1 MASLSSVQIYVAVR
15 NQGER
20 SQIEDHLVL
29 DSVNVSVFKNAQ
41 ELWDRFQ
48 ERPARFV
55 ITDRKFGS
63 DFTGLDLTRRIR
75 KNFSLPYVYI
85 LMRGVLGQM
94 KEIQEGLSTGV
105 DDYLVKPHN
114 PFQIRSRVLVGMR
127 WLTYIDSLT
136 AGAGKSSTAAKKS
149 V

>member
-1 MASLSSVQIYVAVR
+1 MANFSSTKIYVAIR
-15 NQGER
+15 NQDER
-20 SQIEDHLVL
+20 SQIEDHLIL
-29 DSVNVSVFKNAQ
+29 DGANVCAFAKAQ
-41 ELWDRFQ
+41 ELWTCFQ

-55 ITDRKFGS
+55 ITDRKFGG
-63 DFTGLDLTRRIR
+63 DFSGLDLTRQLR

-85 LMRGVLGQM
+85 LMRGAMGQF
-94 KEIQEGLSTGV
+94 KEIQEALSAGV

-136 AGAGKSSTAAKKS
+136 VDAKKA
-149 V
+149 

>member
-1 MASLSSVQIYVAVR
+1 MASLSSVQIYIAVR
-15 NQGER
+15 NQDER

-29 DSVNVSVFKNAQ
+29 DGANISAFKNAQ
-41 ELWDRFQ
+41 ELWNRFQ

-63 DFTGLDLTRRIR
+63 DFGGLDLTQRIR

-94 KEIQEGLSTGV
+94 KEIQEGLSAGV
-105 DDYLVKPHN
+105 DDYIVKPHN

-136 AGAGKSSTAAKKS
+136 VGAGKSSAAVQKAA
-149 V
+149 